1 MRSFVI
7 LGIAAVMAL
16 GGCTAST
23 KSLGSETSLFIGTRN
38 ADASANG
45 LPFAVPSSVLANLE
59 TAGPMAIK
67 VVRAQTDWDT
77 GATRL
82 VISNETLTLSPGAIA
97 GDLDDVVITLSG
109 ETLNFLGGAAPA
121 SSGQGD
127 WLSYI
132 VTSGAVS
139 GTGAIYNY
147 AGGSDP
153 LLSGEFDSEAFFAFG
168 YETDPDEIVAL
179 VGSAIYSGAFDG
191 YGQVINPTTG
201 AVISSEQE
209 FFGTITLIA
218 DFDGAPG
225 SVDGTL
231 VGTFDYSGTSFSV
244 DFAAPIEGGGYL
256 GTLDTMTCS
265 SATCTS
271 DSALAGAF
279 FGADALETSGIIAL
293 DVTVE
298 PVGTDAYRFLSGGG
312 FTATQ

>member
-1 MRSFVI
+1 
-7 LGIAAVMAL
+7 
-16 GGCTAST
+16 
-23 KSLGSETSLFIGTRN
+23 
-38 ADASANG
+38 
-45 LPFAVPSSVLANLE
+45 
-59 TAGPMAIK
+59 MAIK

-127 WLSYI
+127 WFSYI

-139 GTGAIYNY
+139 GIGAIYSY

-153 LLSGEFDSEAFFAFG
+153 FLSGEFDSEAFFAFG

-201 AVISSEQE
+201 VVISSEEE

-225 SVDGTL
+225 SVDGSL
-231 VGTFDYSGTSFSV
+231 VGTFDYSGTSFAV

-256 GTLDTMTCS
+256 GALDMMTCS

-279 FGADALETSGIIAL
+279 FGTGALETSGIIAL
-293 DVTVE
+293 DVTVD
-298 PVGTDAYRFLSGGG
+298 PVGADAYRFLSGGG